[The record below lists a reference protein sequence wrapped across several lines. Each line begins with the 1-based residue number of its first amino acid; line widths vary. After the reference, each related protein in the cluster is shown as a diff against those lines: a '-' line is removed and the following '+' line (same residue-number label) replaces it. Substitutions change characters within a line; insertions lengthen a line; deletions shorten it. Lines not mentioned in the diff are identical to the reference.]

1 MAFNF
6 PNNICVMNKH
16 DATTAEVIR
25 DNFLHIAELSIDPNA
40 QWSMPSD
47 AQYTFILNPPNRR

>member
-1 MAFNF
+1 
-6 PNNICVMNKH
+6 MNKH